1 MRTNL
6 RKIGNS
12 RGIIIPAS
20 LLATCELGDEVD
32 LSLLGK
38 KLVIEAVKQPRANWF
53 SNYQAA
59 GDIDV
64 LDELSVADDQDEWV
78 W

>member
-6 RKIGNS
+6 RKVGNS

-20 LLATCELGDEVD
+20 LLATCELGDEVE
-32 LSLLGK
+32 LSLVGK
-38 KLVIEAVKQPRANWF
+38 KLVIEAVKKPRMNWF

-59 GDIDV
+59 ADIDL
-64 LDELSVADDQDEWV
+64 LDELSVADDQDEWE

>member
-1 MRTNL
+1 MRANL
-6 RKIGNS
+6 RKVGNS

-20 LLATCELGDEVD
+20 LLATCELGDEVE
-32 LSLLGK
+32 LSLVGK
-38 KLVIEAVKQPRANWF
+38 KLVIEAVKKPRANWF
-53 SNYQAA
+53 NNYQEA

-64 LDELSVADDQDEWV
+64 LDELSVTDDQDEWS

>member
-1 MRTNL
+1 MRANL

-20 LLATCELGDEVD
+20 FLATCDLGDEIE
-32 LSLLGK
+32 LSLVGK
-38 KLVIEAVKQPRANWF
+38 KLVIEAVKKPRMNWF
-53 SNYQAA
+53 SNYQAV

-64 LDELSVADDQDEWV
+64 VDELSLVDDQDEWV